1 MHRHYCINIMII
13 IYLCIIY
20 FIYSFSKWSTIF
32 KYYFFIVIIQGCTY
46 ACCVWDCYR
55 SFNLYVCIFIITLIW
70 RYHWC
75 FRFNLITD
83 VIRCTWFIICFNPF
97 FCPKFKWLIW
107 CIIQRIVL
115 FFDIVLLYFCVNL
128 TSLIIYCIFSGD
140 IYLSL
145 CTFSSFVTVS
155 ELFCNEDSAVFWIV
169 LFEAFFT
176 CICNRLFSM
185 INRFLAVFTTYFFT
199 HIFTHI
205 SSKRQKSITFSK
217 YSISMLNWIAC
228 RFLYMLYF
236 D

>member
-83 VIRCTWFIICFNPF
+83 VIRCTWFIICFNHF
-97 FCPKFKWLIW
+97 FVLNLNGWFGVLYKELYYFLILSYYTF
-107 CIIQRIVL
+107 VL
-115 FFDIVLLYFCVNL
+115 ILDH
-128 TSLIIYCIFSGD
+128 
-140 IYLSL
+140 
-145 CTFSSFVTVS
+145 
-155 ELFCNEDSAVFWIV
+155 W
-169 LFEAFFT
+169 
-176 CICNRLFSM
+176 
-185 INRFLAVFTTYFFT
+185 
-199 HIFTHI
+199 
-205 SSKRQKSITFSK
+205 
-217 YSISMLNWIAC
+217 
-228 RFLYMLYF
+228 
-236 D
+236 